1 MAKKKKIEKPVW
13 NFTIEDGDYNKL
25 LKGTS
30 NSLRQLIPQIGN
42 YLIGMQ
48 NRNAGSHYRINI
60 VSYNDIP
67 PKEKLGKKYIV

>member
-1 MAKKKKIEKPVW
+1 MRKPIKKKADIW
-13 NFTIEDGDYNKL
+13 RFTIEDGDYNTL

-60 VSYNDIP
+60 ISYNDIS